1 MIAARNKFTRRF
13 LRWAGVILVIFYVG
27 FALVDG
33 PVWARDSASYTGMTI
48 GREPVYPLFLA
59 FFRMIF
65 GEEAGRNGL
74 PAYLF
79 PVVIVQSLVNA
90 YAVWVLV
97 KAVLNGVGGES
108 EGTGTVTHSSGE
120 ERVTVP
126 VPLTHLPL
134 AALAGDFHLIV
145 ALLNR
150 FAAGRGSMYSEAILT
165 ESLAMPL
172 YLIFVVR
179 LWETY
184 SKNLPLEGAQGPG
197 DLGSARTGAERR
209 QGNRLRWR
217 RCHTIRLAILA
228 FLLIGLRKQMAVVL
242 LLWGVVAVVDCFR
255 KCIKGTGESEGT
267 GTMTHFSG
275 DKGDGS
281 ECHRP
286 GSETAAPTKRKVTF
300 RTVPFVTFPTI
311 ISIILVL
318 LAGNGFE
325 RAYNAAVHDRAV
337 PHTGNGKGLMCT
349 LLYSADPDED
359 TVFFQN
365 CQTGGL
371 CELFTDILASCDD
384 MGILKKNL
392 DEGSA
397 RYYISA
403 DGQQVEGAAFENTG
417 SWLDLGEH
425 YAASYDI
432 IGYEVCD
439 PMIAEYLA
447 ARGFT
452 GVDVEIAYDTIASE
466 FNRVL
471 MKQKKGDLIRV
482 FCVNFIKGLVAT
494 NARIHPALVPVS
506 LVLYVVYVVMYVLLW
521 RGDKGDGSECHRPHS
536 ETAAPTK
543 RKVTFRTVPF
553 VTSNRNESLRFAE
566 ITFLAIL
573 INTGVVGLMI
583 FPQPRYMI
591 YNMGLFYTALAMM
604 AFMLYSKVWI
614 TKKRT
619 KEKS

>member
-1 MIAARNKFTRRF
+1 MGAEPPAGYLVIAVQNKFTRRF

-33 PVWARDSASYTGMTI
+33 PVWAKDSASYTGMTI

-74 PAYLF
+74 SAYLF
-79 PVVIVQSLVNA
+79 PAVIVQSLVNA

-97 KAVLNGVGGES
+97 KAVLNGVAGES
-108 EGTGTVTHSSGE
+108 EGMGTMTN
-120 ERVTVP
+120 
-126 VPLTHLPL
+126 LLL

-184 SKNLPLEGAQGPG
+184 SKNLPLEGEG
-197 DLGSARTGAERR
+197 D
-209 QGNRLRWR
+209 RLRWR

-267 GTMTHFSG
+267 GTMTHFSLRG
-275 DKGDGS
+275 
-281 ECHRP
+281 EQP
-286 GSETAAPTKRKVTF
+286 ALPEEKRVIVPVPLTHLLLTVT
-300 RTVPFVTFPTI
+300 
-311 ISIILVL
+311 SIIIVL

-359 TVFFQN
+359 AVFFQN

-371 CELFTDILASCDD
+371 CELFTDILATCDD

-403 DGQQVEGAAFENTG
+403 DGQQVEGAVFENTG

-439 PMIAEYLA
+439 PMITEYLA
-447 ARGFT
+447 ERGFT
-452 GVDVEIAYDTIASE
+452 GVDAEIAYDTIASE

-506 LVLYVVYVVMYVLLW
+506 LLLYVLYVVMYIVLGKNTL
-521 RGDKGDGSECHRPHS
+521 H
-536 ETAAPTK
+536 
-543 RKVTFRTVPF
+543 
-553 VTSNRNESLRFAE
+553 FAE

-604 AFMLYSKVWI
+604 SFMLYSKVWI